1 MALLEVRGLTKTFGG
16 LHAVSDL
23 DFDVQQGAIQGII
36 GPNGAGKST
45 VFNMICGT
53 LKPTRGSLS
62 FEGKDVTGRP
72 PHRIAKLGVGRVFQG
87 NVLFPESTAITNVL
101 MGMHLHTQ
109 LSPLGFLVG
118 SRGANRRNTVL
129 RARAMELLEM
139 VGLEDKADTVASDL
153 PHGNQRHLCLAV
165 ALATEPKLLLLDEPV
180 TGMNAEEVSE
190 MLDLVRSLREKAG
203 LTMIVIEHNMKAV
216 MSLCDRIVVI
226 SYGRKIAD
234 GTPVEIA
241 NDPVVIEAYLGEED
255 DDAA

>member
-23 DFDVQQGAIQGII
+23 GFDVEQGSIQGII

-53 LKPTRGSLS
+53 LKPTSGSLS
-62 FEGKDVTGRP
+62 FVGKNVTGFP
-72 PHRIAKLGVGRVFQG
+72 PHRIAKLGIARVFQG
-87 NVLFPESTAITNVL
+87 NVLFPESTALTNVL
-101 MGMHLHTQ
+101 MGMHLHTE
-109 LSPLGFLVG
+109 LSPLGFLLG
-118 SRGANRRNTVL
+118 SPGARRRDGAL
-129 RARAMELLEM
+129 RTRAMEILEL
-139 VGLEDKADTVASDL
+139 VGLTDKADTVAADL

-190 MLDLVRSLREKAG
+190 MLDLVKSLKEKSG

-226 SYGRKIAD
+226 SYGKKIAD